1 MFYTLPFQTGL
12 YCELVLQKR
21 PDLSVDA
28 ELSQLKWPRVL
39 WSLYL
44 DILLFSPDK
53 RLGSLQR
60 TFIRQAIHLGLI
72 DVSAH
77 IELYLRKISV
87 ILLNEWDAKSVD
99 TLY

>member
-1 MFYTLPFQTGL
+1 MFDTLPFQTGL
-12 YCELVLQKR
+12 DCELVLPKL

-39 WSLYL
+39 WSLHL
-44 DILLFSPDK
+44 DILPFSPDK
-53 RLGSLQR
+53 RLGSLVR
-60 TFIRQAIHLGLI
+60 TSIRQAIHLGRI
-72 DVSAH
+72 DISAH